1 MMMNENQTIEYKSIR
16 KIRTGDNGFRDLS
29 VTCVALANAQ
39 GGTIYVGYEDKTKEP
54 LPDQH
59 VDIKEINDTLSRLRG
74 LCFNVGISSSEVEKH
89 PNGGEFFELYIAP
102 SLKSIATTSDAKI
115 YMRIGDKCEPVR
127 NEEIQRLSIEKGAYQ
142 WEVLPTS
149 VDYKDIPQDNIK
161 KFVQDIRESDRVK
174 AHVKQMSDEEIIEHY
189 NLFDGKRVTN
199 LGVLWLGTASQ
210 RSRISYPITV
220 QYIVYNNLEQKVRK
234 EEWHDNSLNPKE
246 LLIDIERTATEL
258 NYAYE
263 IPDGLFRKQIR
274 HYHPKVIR
282 ELLLNAFAHHCF
294 TISNDIMICVFPDRM
309 EISSPGGLP
318 LGITKD
324 NILHQRHRRN
334 PHFTTIMS
342 DLKLM
347 EGEGSGYDLIY
358 EITSMDSKRPP
369 IIESSFNETKVIVYS
384 EIQNADIIPLLDY
397 TQRNYSLS
405 QKNFIAFGAIANA
418 EKIRSIDLTEYLQLS
433 DEERLRSYIG
443 NLLKDEIILKDG
455 RGKGSFYK
463 INPRLISNSKVNKK
477 TTLKTIEPY
486 RLKALIL
493 EDLKNHPM
501 SMIDEVAY
509 RLPDVDLNEL
519 KKMVRKMAT
528 NGEINHDNSRRY
540 RRYYL

>member
-1 MMMNENQTIEYKSIR
+1 MNENQTIEYKSIR

-74 LCFNVGISSSEVEKH
+74 LCFNVGIPSSEVEKH

-149 VDYKDIPQDNIK
+149 VDYKDIQQDNIK

-234 EEWHDNSLNPKE
+234 EEWHDNSLNPP
-246 LLIDIERTATEL
+246 
-258 NYAYE
+258 N
-263 IPDGLFRKQIR
+263 
-274 HYHPKVIR
+274 
-282 ELLLNAFAHHCF
+282 
-294 TISNDIMICVFPDRM
+294 
-309 EISSPGGLP
+309 
-318 LGITKD
+318 
-324 NILHQRHRRN
+324 
-334 PHFTTIMS
+334 
-342 DLKLM
+342 
-347 EGEGSGYDLIY
+347 
-358 EITSMDSKRPP
+358 
-369 IIESSFNETKVIVYS
+369 
-384 EIQNADIIPLLDY
+384 
-397 TQRNYSLS
+397 
-405 QKNFIAFGAIANA
+405 
-418 EKIRSIDLTEYLQLS
+418 
-433 DEERLRSYIG
+433 
-443 NLLKDEIILKDG
+443 
-455 RGKGSFYK
+455 
-463 INPRLISNSKVNKK
+463 
-477 TTLKTIEPY
+477 
-486 RLKALIL
+486 
-493 EDLKNHPM
+493 
-501 SMIDEVAY
+501 
-509 RLPDVDLNEL
+509 
-519 KKMVRKMAT
+519 
-528 NGEINHDNSRRY
+528 
-540 RRYYL
+540 

>member
-1 MMMNENQTIEYKSIR
+1 MNENQTIEYKSIR

-54 LPDQH
+54 LPNQH

-142 WEVLPTS
+142 WEVLPTP

-318 LGITKD
+318 LGVTKD

-358 EITSMDSKRPP
+358 EITSMDSKKPP
-369 IIESSFNETKVIVYS
+369 IIESSFNETKVILYS

-405 QKNFIAFGAIANA
+405 QKNFIAFGAIAKA
-418 EKIRSIDLTEYLQLS
+418 EKIRSLDLTEYLQLS
-433 DEERLRSYIG
+433 DEDRLRNYIG
-443 NLLKDEIILKDG
+443 NLLKDEIVLKDG
-455 RGKGSFYK
+455 RGKGTYYK
-463 INPRLISNSKVNKK
+463 INPKLISNAKVNKR
-477 TTLKTIEPY
+477 TSLKTIEPY

-501 SMIDEVAY
+501 SMIDEMAY
-509 RLPDVDLNEL
+509 RLPDVDFDEL
-519 KKMVRKMAT
+519 QKMVRKMAT
-528 NGEINHDNSRRY
+528 NGEISHDNSRRY
-540 RRYYL
+540 RRYF

>member
-1 MMMNENQTIEYKSIR
+1 MSENQTIEYKSIR
-16 KIRTGDNGFRDLS
+16 KIRTGENGFRDLAI
-29 VTCVALANAQ
+29 TCVALANAQ
-39 GGTIYVGYEDKTKEP
+39 GGTIFVGFEDKTKEP
-54 LPDQH
+54 FPNQH
-59 VDIKEINDTLSRLRG
+59 VATKEINDTLSRLRG
-74 LCFNVGISSSEVEKH
+74 LCFNVGITASDIKTHSNGSEY
-89 PNGGEFFELYIAP
+89 FELYIAP

-115 YMRIGDKCEPVR
+115 YIRIGDKCEPVR
-127 NEEIQRLSIEKGAYQ
+127 NDEIQRLSIEKGAYQ

-149 VDYKDIPQDNIK
+149 ILYKDIPQNNIGR
-161 KFVQDIRESDRVK
+161 FVSDIRESDRVK
-174 AHVKQMSDEEIIEHY
+174 AHVKQMSDDEIIEHY
-189 NLFDGKRVTN
+189 NLVDGDRVTN
-199 LGVLWLGTASQ
+199 LGALWLGTSKQ
-210 RSRISYPITV
+210 RSKISYPITV
-220 QYIVYNNLEQKVRK
+220 QYIVYDGLEQKVRK
-234 EEWHDNSLNPKE
+234 EEWHDNTLNPKE
-246 LLIDIERTATEL
+246 LLLEIEKTATEL

-318 LGITKD
+318 LGVTKD

-358 EITSMDSKRPP
+358 EITSMDSKKPP
-369 IIESSFNETKVIVYS
+369 IIESSFNETKVILYS

-405 QKNFIAFGAIANA
+405 QKNFIAFGAIAKA
-418 EKIRSIDLTEYLQLS
+418 EKIRSLDLTEYLQLS
-433 DEERLRSYIG
+433 DEDRLRDYIG
-443 NLLKDEIILKDG
+443 NLLKDEIVLKDG
-455 RGKGSFYK
+455 RGKGTYYK
-463 INPRLISNSKVNKK
+463 INPKLISNAKVNKR

-501 SMIDEVAY
+501 SMIDEMAY
-509 RLPDVDLNEL
+509 RLPDVDFDEL
-519 KKMVRKMAT
+519 QKMVRKMAT
-528 NGEINHDNSRRY
+528 NGEISHDNSRRY
-540 RRYYL
+540 RRYF

>member
-1 MMMNENQTIEYKSIR
+1 MSENQTIEYKSIR

-39 GGTIYVGYEDKTKEP
+39 GGTIFVGYEDKTKEP

-149 VDYKDIPQDNIK
+149 VDHKDIPQDNIK

-318 LGITKD
+318 LGVTKD

-358 EITSMDSKRPP
+358 EITSLDSKRPP
-369 IIESSFNETKVIVYS
+369 VIESSFNETKVTVYS
-384 EIQNADIIPLLDY
+384 GIQNAEIIPLLDY
-397 TQRNYSLS
+397 AQRNYRLS
-405 QKNFIAFGAIANA
+405 QKNFIALGAIAQA
-418 EKIRSIDLTEYLQLS
+418 EKIRSIDLIEYLQLS
-433 DEERLRSYIG
+433 DEERLHSYIN
-443 NLLKDEIILKDG
+443 NLLKEEIIIKDG
-455 RGKGSFYK
+455 RGKGTSYK
-463 INPRLISNSKVNKK
+463 VNPKLIINSKVNKK

-486 RLKALIL
+486 RLKALVL
-493 EDLKNHPM
+493 EDLKVHPM
-501 SMIDEVAY
+501 SIMDDIAK
-509 RLPDVDLNEL
+509 RLPDVDFNDL

-528 NGEINHDNSRRY
+528 NGEIHHDNGRKFRK
-540 RRYYL
+540 YYC

>member
-1 MMMNENQTIEYKSIR
+1 MNENQTIEYKSIR

>member
-1 MMMNENQTIEYKSIR
+1 M
-16 KIRTGDNGFRDLS
+16 S

-246 LLIDIERTATEL
+246 LLMDIERTATEL

-318 LGITKD
+318 LGVTKD

-358 EITSMDSKRPP
+358 EITSMDSKKPP
-369 IIESSFNETKVIVYS
+369 IIESSFNETKVILYS

-405 QKNFIAFGAIANA
+405 QKNFIAFGAIAKA
-418 EKIRSIDLTEYLQLS
+418 EKIRSLDLTEYLQLF
-433 DEERLRSYIG
+433 DEDRLRNYIG

-455 RGKGSFYK
+455 RGKGTYYK
-463 INPRLISNSKVNKK
+463 INPKLISNAKVNKK

-509 RLPDVDLNEL
+509 RLPDVDFDEL
-519 KKMVRKMAT
+519 KKMVRRMAT

-540 RRYYL
+540 RRYF

>member
-1 MMMNENQTIEYKSIR
+1 MSENQTIEYKSIR
-16 KIRTGDNGFRDLS
+16 KIRTGDNGFRDLA

-39 GGTIYVGYEDKTKEP
+39 GGTIFVGYEDKTKEP
-54 LPDQH
+54 LPNQH
-59 VDIKEINDTLSRLRG
+59 VNISEINDTLSRLRG
-74 LCFNVGISSSEVEKH
+74 LCFNVGISASEIKSH
-89 PNGGEFFELYIAP
+89 PNGGEYFELYIAP

-142 WEVLPTS
+142 WEVLPTT
-149 VDYKDIPQDNIK
+149 VFYKDIPQNNIK

-174 AHVKQMSDEEIIEHY
+174 AHVKQMTDEEIIEHY
-189 NLFDGKRVTN
+189 NLIDGERTTN

-234 EEWHDNSLNPKE
+234 EEWHDNTLNPKE
-246 LLIDIERTATEL
+246 LLMDIEQTATEL

-540 RRYYL
+540 RRYY

>member
-1 MMMNENQTIEYKSIR
+1 MSENQTIEYKSIR

-39 GGTIYVGYEDKTKEP
+39 GGTIFVGYEDKTKEP
-54 LPDQH
+54 QQGQH
-59 VDIKEINDTLSRLRG
+59 ITVEEVNDTLSRLRG
-74 LCFNVGISSSEVEKH
+74 LCFNVGISASDIKVH
-89 PNGGEFFELYIAP
+89 PNEGEYFELYVAP

-115 YMRIGDKCEPVR
+115 YIRIGDKCEPVR
-127 NEEIQRLSIEKGAYQ
+127 NDEIQRLSIEKGAYQ
-142 WEVLPTS
+142 WEVLPTTILF
-149 VDYKDIPQDNIK
+149 KDIPRDNIER
-161 KFVQDIRESDRVK
+161 FVNDIRESDRVK
-174 AHVKQMSDEEIIEHY
+174 VHVKQMSDDEIIEHY
-189 NLFDGKRVTN
+189 NLVDGERVTN
-199 LGVLWLGTASQ
+199 LGVLWLGTSKQ
-210 RSRISYPITV
+210 RSKISYPITV
-220 QYIVYNNLEQKVRK
+220 QYIVYDGLEQKVRK
-234 EEWHDNSLNPKE
+234 EDWHDNSLNPKE
-246 LLIDIERTATEL
+246 LLLEIEKTATEL

-294 TISNDIMICVFPDRM
+294 TISNDILICVYPDRM

-318 LGITKD
+318 LGVTKD

-369 IIESSFNETKVIVYS
+369 VIESSFNETKVTVYS
-384 EIQNADIIPLLDY
+384 GIQNAEIIPLLDY
-397 TQRNYSLS
+397 AQRNYRLS
-405 QKNFIAFGAIANA
+405 QKNFIALGAIAQA

-433 DEERLRSYIG
+433 DEERLHSYIS
-443 NLLKDEIILKDG
+443 NLLKEEIIIKDG
-455 RGKGSFYK
+455 RGKGTSYK
-463 INPRLISNSKVNKK
+463 VNPKLIINSKVNKK

-486 RLKALIL
+486 RLKALVL
-493 EDLKNHPM
+493 EDLKVHPM
-501 SMIDEVAY
+501 SIMDDIAK
-509 RLPDVDLNEL
+509 RLPDVDFNDL

-528 NGEINHDNSRRY
+528 NGEIHHDNGRKY
-540 RRYYL
+540 RKYYC

>member
-1 MMMNENQTIEYKSIR
+1 MTMNENQTIEYKSIR

-39 GGTIYVGYEDKTKEP
+39 GGTIFVGYEDKTKEP
-54 LPDQH
+54 LQNQH
-59 VDIKEINDTLSRLRG
+59 VNIKEINDTLSRLRG
-74 LCFNVGISSSEVEKH
+74 LCFNVGISASEIKSH
-89 PNGGEFFELYIAP
+89 PNGGEYFELYIAP

-142 WEVLPTS
+142 WEVLPTT
-149 VDYKDIPQDNIK
+149 VYYKDIPQNNIK

-174 AHVKQMSDEEIIEHY
+174 AHVKQMTDEEIIEHY
-189 NLFDGKRVTN
+189 NLIDGERTTN

-234 EEWHDNSLNPKE
+234 EEWHDNTLNPKE
-246 LLIDIERTATEL
+246 LLMDIEQTATEL

-540 RRYYL
+540 RRYY

>member
-1 MMMNENQTIEYKSIR
+1 MSENQTIEYKSIR

-54 LPDQH
+54 QQGQH
-59 VDIKEINDTLSRLRG
+59 ITVEEVNDTLSRLRG
-74 LCFNVGISSSEVEKH
+74 LCFNVGISASEIKSH
-89 PNGGEFFELYIAP
+89 PNGGEYFELYIAP

-142 WEVLPTS
+142 WEVLPTT
-149 VDYKDIPQDNIK
+149 VYYKDIPQNNIK

-174 AHVKQMSDEEIIEHY
+174 AHVKQMTDEEIIEHY
-189 NLFDGKRVTN
+189 NLVDGERVTN
-199 LGVLWLGTASQ
+199 LGVLWLGTSKQ
-210 RSRISYPITV
+210 RSKISYPITV
-220 QYIVYNNLEQKVRK
+220 QYIVYDGLEQKVRK
-234 EEWHDNSLNPKE
+234 EDWHDNSLNPKE
-246 LLIDIERTATEL
+246 LLLEIEKTATEL

-294 TISNDIMICVFPDRM
+294 TISNDILICVYPDRM

-318 LGITKD
+318 LGVTKD

-358 EITSMDSKRPP
+358 EITSLDSKRPP
-369 IIESSFNETKVIVYS
+369 VIESSFNETKVTVYS
-384 EIQNADIIPLLDY
+384 GIQNAEIIPLLDY
-397 TQRNYSLS
+397 AQRNYRLS
-405 QKNFIAFGAIANA
+405 QKNFIALGAIAQA

-433 DEERLRSYIG
+433 DEERLHSYIN
-443 NLLKDEIILKDG
+443 NLLKEEIIIKDG
-455 RGKGSFYK
+455 RGKGTSYK
-463 INPRLISNSKVNKK
+463 VNPKLIINSRVNKK

-486 RLKALIL
+486 RLKALVL
-493 EDLKNHPM
+493 EDLKVHPM
-501 SMIDEVAY
+501 SIMDDIAK
-509 RLPDVDLNEL
+509 RLPDVGFNDL

-528 NGEINHDNSRRY
+528 NGEIHHDNGRKY
-540 RRYYL
+540 RKYYC

>member
-1 MMMNENQTIEYKSIR
+1 MNENQTIEYKSIR

-149 VDYKDIPQDNIK
+149 VDYKDIQQDNIK

-318 LGITKD
+318 LGVTKD

-358 EITSMDSKRPP
+358 EITSMDSKKPP
-369 IIESSFNETKVIVYS
+369 IIESSFNETKVILYS

-405 QKNFIAFGAIANA
+405 QKNFIAFGAIAKA
-418 EKIRSIDLTEYLQLS
+418 EKIRSLDLTEYLQLS
-433 DEERLRSYIG
+433 DEDRLRNYIG
-443 NLLKDEIILKDG
+443 NLLKDEIVLKDG
-455 RGKGSFYK
+455 RGKGTYYK
-463 INPRLISNSKVNKK
+463 INPKLISNAKVNKR

-501 SMIDEVAY
+501 SMIDEMAY
-509 RLPDVDLNEL
+509 RLPDVDFDEL
-519 KKMVRKMAT
+519 QKMVRKMAT
-528 NGEINHDNSRRY
+528 NGEISHDNSRRY
-540 RRYYL
+540 RRYF

>member
-1 MMMNENQTIEYKSIR
+1 MNENQTIEYKSIR

-149 VDYKDIPQDNIK
+149 VDYKDIQQDNIK

-318 LGITKD
+318 LGVTKD

-358 EITSMDSKRPP
+358 EITSMDSKKPP
-369 IIESSFNETKVIVYS
+369 IIESSFNETKVILYS

-405 QKNFIAFGAIANA
+405 QKNFIAFGAIAKA
-418 EKIRSIDLTEYLQLS
+418 EKIRSLDLTEYLQLS
-433 DEERLRSYIG
+433 DEDRLRNYIG
-443 NLLKDEIILKDG
+443 NLLKDEIVLKDG
-455 RGKGSFYK
+455 RGKGTYYK
-463 INPRLISNSKVNKK
+463 INPKLISNAKVNKR

-501 SMIDEVAY
+501 SMIDEMAY
-509 RLPDVDLNEL
+509 RLPDVDFDEL
-519 KKMVRKMAT
+519 QKMVRKMAI
-528 NGEINHDNSRRY
+528 NGEISHDNSRRY
-540 RRYYL
+540 RRYF

>member
-1 MMMNENQTIEYKSIR
+1 MNENQTIEYKSIR

-142 WEVLPTS
+142 WEVLPTY

-246 LLIDIERTATEL
+246 LLMDIERTATEL

-318 LGITKD
+318 LGVTKD

-358 EITSMDSKRPP
+358 EITSMDSKKPP
-369 IIESSFNETKVIVYS
+369 IIESSFNETKVILYS

-405 QKNFIAFGAIANA
+405 QKNFIAFGAIAKA
-418 EKIRSIDLTEYLQLS
+418 EKIRSLDLTEYLQLS
-433 DEERLRSYIG
+433 DEDRLRNYIG
-443 NLLKDEIILKDG
+443 NLLKDEIVLKDG
-455 RGKGSFYK
+455 RGKGTYYK
-463 INPRLISNSKVNKK
+463 INPKLISNAKVNKR

-501 SMIDEVAY
+501 SMIDEMAY
-509 RLPDVDLNEL
+509 RLPDVDFDEL
-519 KKMVRKMAT
+519 QKMVRKMAT
-528 NGEINHDNSRRY
+528 NGEISHDNSRRY
-540 RRYYL
+540 RRYF

>member
-1 MMMNENQTIEYKSIR
+1 MSENQTIEYKSIR

-39 GGTIYVGYEDKTKEP
+39 GGTIFVGYEDKTKEP
-54 LPDQH
+54 LPNQH
-59 VDIKEINDTLSRLRG
+59 VNIKEINDTLSRLRG
-74 LCFNVGISSSEVEKH
+74 LCFNVGISASEIKSH
-89 PNGGEFFELYIAP
+89 PNGGEYFELYIAP

-142 WEVLPTS
+142 WEVLPTT
-149 VDYKDIPQDNIK
+149 VYYKDIPQNNIK

-174 AHVKQMSDEEIIEHY
+174 AHVKQMTDEEIIEHY
-189 NLFDGKRVTN
+189 NLIDGERTTN

-234 EEWHDNSLNPKE
+234 EEWHDNTLNPKE
-246 LLIDIERTATEL
+246 LLMDIEQTATEL
-258 NYAYE
+258 HYAYE

-540 RRYYL
+540 RRYY

>member
-1 MMMNENQTIEYKSIR
+1 MTMNENQTIEYKSIR

-142 WEVLPTS
+142 WEVLPTP

-318 LGITKD
+318 LGVTKD

-358 EITSMDSKRPP
+358 EITSMDSKKPP
-369 IIESSFNETKVIVYS
+369 IIESSFNETKVILYS

-405 QKNFIAFGAIANA
+405 QKNFIAFGAIAKA
-418 EKIRSIDLTEYLQLS
+418 EKIRSLDLTEYLQLS
-433 DEERLRSYIG
+433 DEDRLRDYIG
-443 NLLKDEIILKDG
+443 NLLKDEIVLKDG
-455 RGKGSFYK
+455 RGKGTYYK
-463 INPRLISNSKVNKK
+463 INPKLISNAKVNKR

-501 SMIDEVAY
+501 SMIDEMAY
-509 RLPDVDLNEL
+509 RLPDVDFDEL
-519 KKMVRKMAT
+519 QKMVRKMAT
-528 NGEINHDNSRRY
+528 NGEISHDNSRRY
-540 RRYYL
+540 RRYF